1 MIHPKN
7 LVWTAVLGAVLFGA
21 AVYLGDSRKPAQEA
35 AQPGPLV
42 EGLRARLNDV
52 SGLRVVG
59 AGDKALLS
67 LKREGERWTVAERA
81 SYPADVDKLRA
92 FLLKLADAQRIEP
105 KTQRKESFAALGVED
120 VSESDAKSLQV
131 VLEGLNP
138 EVSLI
143 FGRNPTSGSGTFVR
157 ETGKDQSWLID
168 QNMAVDSA
176 LSNWLQRDLVD
187 IAATRIASLSITTPK
202 AKPLQI
208 VPSADGGMAQFQL
221 AALPRGRE
229 LASEVVVDATA
240 GVFSGLRLDDV
251 ANASA
256 LAVADDANVTAVTLT
271 TKEGLQ
277 LQTRV
282 WDVDG
287 KVWSTWQASLDTA
300 QLDAWIEAAQQRE
313 VSAYQARV
321 AAKQSEGA
329 AQTNGGDARID
340 ESAAADTKPEPEP
353 EPLALSQ
360 PDQDAAARRKLLE
373 DELQTLQARFDGRAF
388 QLPVFKAEQLRK
400 SLDAYLKPKE

>member
-35 AQPGPLV
+35 VQPGPLV

-59 AGDKALLS
+59 AGGKALLS

-105 KTQRKESFAALGVED
+105 KTQRKESFATLGVED
-120 VSESDAKSLQV
+120 VSEPNAKSLQV
-131 VLEGLNP
+131 VLEGLSP

-143 FGRNPTSGSGTFVR
+143 FGRNPSSGSGTFVR

-168 QNMAVDSA
+168 QNIAVDSA

-187 IAATRIASLSITTPK
+187 IAATRIASLSIATPK
-202 AKPLQI
+202 AKPLEI
-208 VPSADGGMAQFQL
+208 VPTDDGGIAQFQL

-251 ANASA
+251 ADASA
-256 LAVADDANVTAVTLT
+256 LAVADDATVTAVTLT

-277 LQTRV
+277 LQTQV
-282 WDVDG
+282 WDIDG
-287 KVWSTWQASLDTA
+287 KVWSTWKASLDAA
-300 QLDAWIEAAQQRE
+300 QLDAWIQTAQQRE
-313 VSAYQARV
+313 VSAYQARL
-321 AAKQSEGA
+321 AAKQAEDA
-329 AQTNGGDARID
+329 AQADDGDATTD
-340 ESAAADTKPEPEP
+340 APAAADPEP

-360 PDQDAAARRKLLE
+360 PEQDAAARRRPIE
-373 DELQTLQARFDGRAF
+373 EELQTLQARFDGRAF